1 MWWWKMLTFSQYPIY
16 HICFQLQ
23 TYIPCNSL
31 KTRCVSKLREEQ
43 GQDVKESET
52 SLSHE
57 GCFVGDQI
65 SFWWGGS
72 TNQTEQP
79 IQKAGFCPREHVQ
92 VVVACR
98 EQHSPFHWNTFRHRN
113 IHGLPTLRI
122 TFNYLI
128 LNYESSCCALV
139 IPFFL
144 PFWVWV
150 PKSSWVRRKNVFH

>member
-16 HICFQLQ
+16 HICFQLK

-57 GCFVGDQI
+57 VCFVGDQI

-72 TNQTEQP
+72 TNQTEQH
-79 IQKAGFCPREHVQ
+79 IQKAGFCPPLTCTSSCGLQ
-92 VVVACR
+92 
-98 EQHSPFHWNTFRHRN
+98 QQYSPFYWNTFKHRN
-113 IHGLPTLRI
+113 IHGPLTPKI

-128 LNYESSCCALV
+128 LNYESLSCTRV
-139 IPFFL
+139 IPFFPVFL
-144 PFWVWV
+144 VWV
-150 PKSSWVRRKNVFH
+150 PKSSWVRRKNVFY